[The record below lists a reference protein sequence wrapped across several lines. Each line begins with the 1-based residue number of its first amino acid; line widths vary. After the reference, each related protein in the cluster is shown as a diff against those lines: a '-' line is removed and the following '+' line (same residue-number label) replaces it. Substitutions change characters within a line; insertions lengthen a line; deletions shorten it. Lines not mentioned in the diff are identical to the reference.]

1 MHRHKWKAIKLDF
14 YNKILPYI
22 TGSVALGYAQ
32 NINELTKTFG
42 GTELTLMCRKCG
54 KTKVVEYP
62 DQKLDEEHFQGTP
75 YEIKTNYSCTAL
87 MSDTL
92 CALGDIQDEETHDLR
107 YKVLV
112 DNLKNPSSI
121 VREGAILG
129 LSRLKDTNALYW
141 LREALEVEPYEFM
154 QRYFKQVIEILE
166 EKECTQNTTN

>member
-1 MHRHKWKAIKLDF
+1 MHRHKWKAVKLQHYSLGPDGVSGLLYDAIKR
-14 YNKILPYI
+14 
-22 TGSVALGYAQ
+22 
-32 NINELTKTFG
+32 FG
-42 GTELTLMCRKCG
+42 GTQLTLICRKCS

-62 DQKLDEEHFQGTP
+62 DRKLDEEHFQGTP

-92 CALGDIQDEETHDLR
+92 CALGDIQDGETHDLR

-112 DNLKNPSSI
+112 DNLQNPSSI

-141 LREALEVEPYEFM
+141 LQEALEVEPYEFM

-166 EKECTQNTTN
+166 EKKCTQNTTN